1 MNGIQILNKTVITES
16 PDWINIVIPCS
27 LLLLLLFFII
37 LVTTDCQFMLILS
50 GVLVAFIIIGDM
62 ILSFYE
68 EPTDRYRYEVTLDK
82 TVTIEELYKNYDV
95 VDQRGEIWI
104 LEDKEK
110 KQ

>member
-1 MNGIQILNKTVITES
+1 MNGIEILNKTVITES

-27 LLLLLLFFII
+27 IILALLFFII
-37 LVTTDCQFMLILS
+37 LVNTDSQFMLILS

-62 ILSFYE
+62 ILFCYE

-82 TVTIEELYKNYDV
+82 TVTIEELSENYDI

>member
-1 MNGIQILNKTVITES
+1 MNGIEILNKTVVTES
-16 PDWINIVIPCS
+16 PDWINMVIPCS
-27 LLLLLLFFII
+27 LILSLLFFII
-37 LVTTDCQFMLILS
+37 LVNTDSQFMLILS
-50 GVLVAFIIIGDM
+50 GVLVAFIIIGDI

-68 EPTDRYRYEVTLDK
+68 EPTDRCRYEVTLDK
-82 TVTIEELYKNYDV
+82 TVTIEELSENYNI